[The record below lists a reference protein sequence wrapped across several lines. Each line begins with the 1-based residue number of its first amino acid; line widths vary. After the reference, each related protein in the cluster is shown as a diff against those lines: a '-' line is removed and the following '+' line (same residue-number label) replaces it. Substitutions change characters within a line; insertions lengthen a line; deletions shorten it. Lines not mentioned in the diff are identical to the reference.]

1 MNAYNDLVRTRHRI
15 RMIPHDLED
24 FRAAV
29 PGDDDGF
36 QRTTCVTAT
45 KASGPK

>member
-29 PGDDDGF
+29 PRDDDGF
-36 QRTTCVTAT
+36 QCTTCVTAT

>member
-1 MNAYNDLVRTRHRI
+1 VNAYNDLVRTRHRI
-15 RMIPHDLED
+15 RIILDDLED

-29 PGDDDGF
+29 PWDDDGF
-36 QRTTCVTAT
+36 QCTTCVTAT